1 MFTDTDFEQVRSVIY
16 QHAGISLNPGK
27 RDMVYSRVARRL
39 RATGFRSF
47 ADYLDHLEVESD
59 EWQLFV
65 NALTTNLTSFFR
77 EPHHFPVLAEHVK
90 KAHAL
95 RRATVNLWSSA
106 CSTGEEPYSMAM
118 TVVDAFESFK
128 PPVRILATDL
138 DTNVLEQAARG
149 VYPADRIAKIPERDV
164 KRFFLRGKG
173 GNQGMVRVR
182 PELRELVVFRPLNL
196 LSPDWPVRGPLDAI
210 FCRNVLIYFDK
221 PTQYTLLS
229 RYHPLLSQDGLLF
242 LGHSESV
249 AHAADL
255 FRLLGKTVYAPVRHA
270 GLGRVRHD
278 TRL

>member
-1 MFTDTDFEQVRSVIY
+1 
-16 QHAGISLNPGK
+16 
-27 RDMVYSRVARRL
+27 
-39 RATGFRSF
+39 
-47 ADYLDHLEVESD
+47 
-59 EWQLFV
+59 
-65 NALTTNLTSFFR
+65 
-77 EPHHFPVLAEHVK
+77 
-90 KAHAL
+90 
-95 RRATVNLWSSA
+95 
-106 CSTGEEPYSMAM
+106 MAM